1 MYTSRGLHPKSEV
14 ILHLRFGMKF
24 PYEVV
29 PALIGISIILVKT
42 QVAVGLSSQE
52 VAKIAKEI
60 TVLIASTNN
69 PGSGVIIKRD
79 GNTYTVITAAHV
91 VAKPDNYAIVTSDS
105 LRYQINYKTVKLLQD
120 IDLAVVQ
127 FTSDINYKVAK
138 IGNSDQSTE
147 GTTAYVAGFPKA
159 TAVISR
165 RVYNFVEGKISANA
179 SKALKKGYALV
190 YSNDTLPGMS
200 GGAVLNDKGELIGIH
215 GRADTSTENLKISD
229 INPNIAIKTG
239 FNLGIPINTFLRLAS
254 NVGVKL
260 GISAPP
266 LVATAPKADDFFAQA
281 GDKFRKGDYKGGIDD
296 LNEAIRLNP
305 NYAKAYYARSL
316 IRVAL
321 SKNWQGKD
329 WQGAID
335 DLSEVIKINPKYVA
349 AYNTRAFFRMQLKD
363 FQGAIADANQAIK
376 INYND
381 LNAHKIKAIS
391 RLLQKDLPGAIAD
404 LNQVIKINPNDA
416 GGYVGRGK
424 VRTELKDFQGAI
436 TDFNQAIKIDSNNI
450 YAYNG
455 RGEARVKLQDWQ
467 GAIADFNQ
475 AIKINPNDAEAY
487 SVRGLIHY
495 ALGDKQSGIADFN
508 QAIKIKPNDPRG
520 YVGLGVIRAG
530 LGDKRGASA
539 YFRKAANV
547 EYQEAGD
554 TELHQKI
561 LELIRQLQ

>member
-1 MYTSRGLHPKSEV
+1 LHPKSEV

>member
-1 MYTSRGLHPKSEV
+1 
-14 ILHLRFGMKF
+14 MKF